1 MLISERHLFIHDYVD
16 LDTLLCLPFK
26 NFVKP
31 PFWIIGRRST
41 KVELGTEPPILS
53 RNKLDHR
60 SALEGENTGA
70 IATYQYKNSFLGVV
84 EQFRQ
89 RPHVIMA
96 VDMPRT
102 LNILD

>member
-1 MLISERHLFIHDYVD
+1 MWISNRHLSIHDYVD

-53 RNKLDHR
+53 RNKLDHQ
-60 SALEGENTGA
+60 SALGEENTGR
-70 IATYQYKNSFLGVV
+70 NG
-84 EQFRQ
+84 
-89 RPHVIMA
+89 
-96 VDMPRT
+96 
-102 LNILD
+102 NIPV